1 MEACEL
7 LALELRLDRIEAELA
22 RELPPH
28 LRSFAR
34 AHAHGVAPPPAPEA
48 LQRAT
53 TLATARA
60 ALAHPVLADRGLAL
74 LRLAAPLAIES
85 DPEVT
90 AARAA
95 EPTWDALAVLAAARD
110 AAAAAR
116 FGRRAVD
123 VMHQLHGSVV
133 DLAAGLAGR
142 DRPPA
147 AGGADPDV
155 LPPAV
160 AGWFE
165 PDRVVV
171 DDLAIERAWQALGA
185 RHGIDG
191 AVRFERA
198 PGARPRTFVI
208 EPRREVVIAI
218 PARVATPAE
227 RFAVL
232 HELGHAA
239 VALALPGGIPRIVD
253 EAAAAYAARAIEHA
267 GHPWYSPPAA
277 AARARRL
284 ALARM
289 LDRIER
295 ELPALPAAAARPAE
309 RPPRAL
315 WHDPGA
321 QAAYVAAEALAD
333 AIEQTIGSSP
343 APGALATA
351 VDAACHAIA
360 RATQTL

>member
-1 MEACEL
+1 VGRAG
-7 LALELRLDRIEAELA
+7 RA
-22 RELPPH
+22 R
-28 LRSFAR
+28 
-34 AHAHGVAPPPAPEA
+34 G
-48 LQRAT
+48 
-53 TLATARA
+53 
-60 ALAHPVLADRGLAL
+60 G
-74 LRLAAPLAIES
+74 
-85 DPEVT
+85 
-90 AARAA
+90 
-95 EPTWDALAVLAAARD
+95 
-110 AAAAAR
+110 AR
-116 FGRRAVD
+116 FGRPAVD
-123 VMHQLHGSVV
+123 VLHQLHGSTV
-133 DLAAGLAGR
+133 DLAAGLGGR
-142 DRPPA
+142 DRPA
-147 AGGADPDV
+147 ASRGTDPDV

-165 PDRVVV
+165 PDGVVV
-171 DDLAIERAWQALGA
+171 DDLAIERAWEALGA
-185 RHGIDG
+185 RHGIAG

-208 EPRREVVIAI
+208 EPRREVVLAI

-239 VALALPGGIPRIVD
+239 VALALSGGIPRVVD

-267 GHPWYSPPAA
+267 GHPWYSPLAA

-284 ALARM
+284 ALARV

-333 AIEQTIGSSP
+333 AIARTIGSTIGSSP
-343 APGALATA
+343 APGALASIA
-351 VDAACHAIA
+351 DAASQAIA
-360 RATQTL
+360 RATQAV